1 MKFVNFELQILAPL
15 RALAEES
22 LRKKKYE
29 RLRVLAEWL
38 ALFDGDGWRNA
49 SELQRLRMLEKM
61 ETEFGERFWR
71 DQKWSCDSAYT
82 EVCLLIAAEIRTHE
96 PRKKTA

>member
-1 MKFVNFELQILAPL
+1 MKLVKFELEIVAPL

-22 LRKKKYE
+22 LRKQKYE
-29 RLRVLAEWL
+29 RLRLLAEWL
-38 ALFDGDGWRNA
+38 ALFDGDGWRSA

-61 ETEFGERFWR
+61 EAEFGERFWR

-82 EVCLLIAAEIRTHE
+82 EVCLLIAAEIRTHV
-96 PRKKTA
+96 PKKKSA

>member
-1 MKFVNFELQILAPL
+1 MKFVKFELEIIAPL
-15 RALAEES
+15 KALAEES

-38 ALFDGDGWRNA
+38 VLFDGDGWRSA
-49 SELQRLRMLEKM
+49 SELQRLRMLQKM
-61 ETEFGERFWR
+61 ETEFGERFWP
-71 DQKWSCDSAYT
+71 DQKWRCESAHT

-96 PRKKTA
+96 PKKKTT